1 MNKNMVYLGRI
12 TESDLRRALLFY
24 LVGLCSYLAFLSL
37 GVGDFAAG
45 LAADPGTAD
54 PEFTPQWIMAG
65 LFTISAIVV
74 VFSQLWYLRIKHIWA
89 EYRSIRKALRF
100 LIIEPLVI
108 LWAVLATVY
117 STIPSLRPSEGLFVL
132 TLIYSFVL
140 GIPMYC
146 LFIVSWNIKCLIDR
160 RRPDMDRHAKIIVS
174 CVLGLASSA
183 VIMFLLTFAVLALL
197 NSVGLFS

>member
-1 MNKNMVYLGRI
+1 MSTGV
-12 TESDLRRALLFY
+12 TDSDLRRALAFY
-24 LVGLCSYLAFLSL
+24 LIGLCSYLVFLSL
-37 GVGDFAAG
+37 GVANFVAG

-54 PEFTPQWIMAG
+54 PEFTPQWIIAG
-65 LFTISAIVV
+65 LFTASVMIIVP
-74 VFSQLWYLRIKHIWA
+74 SQLWYLRIKHIWN
-89 EYRSIRKALRF
+89 ECENFGDVLKEF

-117 STIPSLRPSEGLFVL
+117 STTPSLRPSEGLFVL
-132 TLIYSFVL
+132 TLIYSLVL
-140 GIPMYC
+140 GIPIYC
-146 LFIVSWNIKCLIDR
+146 LFIVSWNIKRLIDR

-174 CVLGLASSA
+174 SVLGLVSSA